1 MSRLEADPR
10 PTYGRFTAEIEV
22 RDERTASDFASE
34 ASDALGLYFKYRR
47 ENRQQD
53 RDLCRMWLT
62 EASRLL
68 ERAIELEGLTAGVE
82 GRVGE

>member
-1 MSRLEADPR
+1 MSIPQ

-22 RDERTASDFASE
+22 RDERDASDFASE

-53 RDLCRMWLT
+53 RDLRKMWLR
-62 EASRLL
+62 EARNLL
-68 ERAIELEGLTAGVE
+68 EKAIELEGE
-82 GRVGE
+82 

>member
-1 MSRLEADPR
+1 MNIPQ

-53 RDLCRMWLT
+53 RDLRRMWLT
-62 EASRLL
+62 EAGRLL
-68 ERAIELEGLTAGVE
+68 EKAIELEDVTA
-82 GRVGE
+82 RVQREIG